1 MQFLY
6 NFDKLIKDFLF
17 PLTILTLIVIWIKFI
32 IFSTNKQAILVE
44 LIAET
49 LGLMIIYLLGL
60 WIKITRFFFE
70 KTKCKLLNMLILFFE
85 IFFLLGI
92 LQINFKDNPILMTPW
107 NFVILGLLLKS
118 FSQIYSSL
126 IIKLLTFVF
135 MIALMLF

>member
-1 MQFLY
+1 M
-6 NFDKLIKDFLF
+6 
-17 PLTILTLIVIWIKFI
+17 
-32 IFSTNKQAILVE
+32 IFSINKQAILVE